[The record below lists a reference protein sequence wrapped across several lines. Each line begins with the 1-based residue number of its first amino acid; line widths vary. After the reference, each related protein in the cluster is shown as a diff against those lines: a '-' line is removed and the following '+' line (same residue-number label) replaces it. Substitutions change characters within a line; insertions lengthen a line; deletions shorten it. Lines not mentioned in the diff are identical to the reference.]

1 MIPVWNA
8 VEGID
13 ERLPVWPGSPS
24 SEQRL
29 IARSGNGGSGA
40 AGVSAVKAG
49 VSAPNVSLGIG
60 IGGAAGVDANGS
72 KDGGSGID
80 GKG

>member
-40 AGVSAVKAG
+40 ARVSAVKAV

-60 IGGAAGVDANGS
+60 IGAAGVDANGS